1 LSAVFVLLIVE
12 TVFIF
17 GLFVCFLVFC
27 PSHGAVSLAGISRS
41 WSNSL
46 HYRSFWVDSSS
57 FISNISNISFIAIS
71 LVVHMLDTSI
81 RKGNRVRSFSIAI
94 TITGLGSIESSLGV
108 VISNSVGVSV
118 RRRLIGVSRL
128 SMDNR
133 SMVGWSSVDY
143 GGSMDYR
150 GSMDYGGMVNNW
162 GSMNSMNNWG
172 SVNDWSMVYER
183 SMNSMSDTMMSNR
196 NDGSMSNS
204 NRPVSTNSRLDLR
217 ETLSII
223 YLRNRGM
230 GSSKSF

>member
-1 LSAVFVLLIVE
+1 MSAVFVLLIVE

-94 TITGLGSIESSLGV
+94 TITSLGSIESSLGV

-133 SMVGWSSVDY
+133 
-143 GGSMDYR
+143 
-150 GSMDYGGMVNNW
+150 
-162 GSMNSMNNWG
+162 G

-204 NRPVSTNSRLDLR
+204 NRPVSTNSRLELR

>member
-1 LSAVFVLLIVE
+1 MSAVFVLLIVE

-57 FISNISNISFIAIS
+57 FISYISNISFIAIS

-108 VISNSVGVSV
+108 VISDSVGVSV

-128 SMDNR
+128 SITLNNR
-133 SMVGWSSVDY
+133 GMVGWSSVDY
-143 GGSMDYR
+143 RGSMDYR
-150 GSMDYGGMVNNW
+150 GGMNYWGGMN
-162 GSMNSMNNWG
+162 SMNRWGSMNNWG
-172 SVNDWSMVYER
+172 MVYER

-204 NRPVSTNSRLDLR
+204 HRSVSTNSRLDLR
-217 ETLSII
+217 ETLSVI

>member
-1 LSAVFVLLIVE
+1 MSAVFVLLIVE

-17 GLFVCFLVFC
+17 VLFVFFLVFC

-150 GSMDYGGMVNNW
+150 GSMDYGGMV
-162 GSMNSMNNWG
+162 
-172 SVNDWSMVYER
+172 YER

-217 ETLSII
+217 ETLSVI

>member
-1 LSAVFVLLIVE
+1 MSAVFVLLIVE

-57 FISNISNISFIAIS
+57 FISYISNISFIAIS

-143 GGSMDYR
+143 GG
-150 GSMDYGGMVNNW
+150 MVNNW

>member
-1 LSAVFVLLIVE
+1 MSAVFVLLIVE

-17 GLFVCFLVFC
+17 VLFVCFLVFC

-81 RKGNRVRSFSIAI
+81 
-94 TITGLGSIESSLGV
+94 
-108 VISNSVGVSV
+108 
-118 RRRLIGVSRL
+118 

-133 SMVGWSSVDY
+133 GMVGWSSVDN

-150 GSMDYGGMVNNW
+150 GGMDYGGMVNNW
-162 GSMNSMNNWG
+162 
-172 SVNDWSMVYER
+172 SMVYDR
-183 SMNSMSDTMMSNR
+183 SMNSMSDTMMSNW

-217 ETLSII
+217 ETLSVI

>member
-1 LSAVFVLLIVE
+1 MSAVFVLLIVE
-12 TVFIF
+12 TVFLF

-57 FISNISNISFIAIS
+57 FISYISNISFIAIS

-143 GGSMDYR
+143 R
-150 GSMDYGGMVNNW
+150 GSMGYGGMVNNW
-162 GSMNSMNNWG
+162 GGMNSMNNWG
-172 SVNDWSMVYER
+172 SVKLEH
-183 SMNSMSDTMMSNR
+183 
-196 NDGSMSNS
+196 
-204 NRPVSTNSRLDLR
+204 
-217 ETLSII
+217 
-223 YLRNRGM
+223 
-230 GSSKSF
+230 